1 MTNDQTSAPNIRYRW
16 TVLVMLTLVYTF
28 NFIDRQI
35 LVILQEPIKADL
47 GLSDAQLGLLTGF
60 SFALVYVTAG
70 IPIAWLADRSNRRN
84 IVAASLAFWSFMTAI
99 SGLVQNFGQLL
110 AARLGV
116 GVGEAGGSPPSHS
129 MISDYFPPGSRG
141 TALSFYSMG
150 IYIGVLF
157 GFAAGGWIAENFG
170 WRNAFFVIGIPGIL
184 YALAV
189 LWVVK
194 EPKRGQFDVGGTP
207 PKSSLS
213 ETMNCLRGRPT
224 FWWISI
230 GCAFTAFVS
239 YGNGNFMP
247 SFLMRNHGLSLA
259 EVGAILGLI
268 SGLSGATGTF
278 LGGFLADRLG
288 VRDIRWYVW
297 IPMLGGIT
305 AMIPAYY
312 TLLGENTTLII
323 AAMIP
328 SQILGA
334 LYLGPCIA
342 TCHNLVSPGMRAMA
356 SAILYFVL
364 NIIGLGLGPLTVGIL
379 SDAFASTF
387 GEKQPSLRH
396 GHHPHYQPDRCLLF
410 INGCA
415 QSETGSGDQPP
426 GTGSLRI
433 RHLEAV
439 TRAYDPPS
447 RIRITGQTSVLVQ
460 LTL

>member
-1 MTNDQTSAPNIRYRW
+1 VAESTRYRW

-70 IPIAWLADRSNRRN
+70 IPIAWLADRANRRN
-84 IVAASLAFWSFMTAI
+84 IVAASLAFWSLMTAM
-99 SGLVQNFGQLL
+99 SGLVQNYGQLL
-110 AARLGV
+110 VARLGV
-116 GVGEAGGSPPSHS
+116 GVGEAGGTPPAHS
-129 MISDYFPPGSRG
+129 MISDYFPPSSRG

-184 YALAV
+184 YAFAV

-194 EPKRGQFDVGGTP
+194 EPKRGHFDPAGAGAP
-207 PKSSLS
+207 AQSSLS
-213 ETMNCLRGRPT
+213 ETMAGLRRRPT
-224 FWWISI
+224 FWYLSV
-230 GCAFTAFVS
+230 GCAFSAFIS

-247 SFLMRNHGLSLA
+247 SFLMRNHGLSLT
-259 EVGAILGLI
+259 EVGVILGLI

-278 LGGFLADRLG
+278 LGGYMADRLAT
-288 VRDIRWYVW
+288 RDMRWYLW
-297 IPMLGGIT
+297 IPILGGLS

-312 TLLGENTTLII
+312 TLLGENTTFIV

-328 SQILGA
+328 SQILSA

-364 NIIGLGLGPLTVGIL
+364 NLIGLGLGPLTVGIL
-379 SDAFASTF
+379 SDFYAEPF
-387 GEKQPSLRH
+387 GDDNLR
-396 GHHPHYQPDRCLLF
+396 Y
-410 INGCA
+410 A
-415 QSETGSGDQPP
+415 M
-426 GTGSLRI
+426 
-433 RHLEAV
+433 A
-439 TRAYDPPS
+439 
-447 RIRITGQTSVLVQ
+447 SVLSIGFLGVYFLWMGTRSLNRDLEENRRE
-460 LTL
+460 LTAQR

>member
-1 MTNDQTSAPNIRYRW
+1 MTQEPPVAESTRYRW

-70 IPIAWLADRSNRRN
+70 IPIAWLADRANRRN
-84 IVAASLAFWSFMTAI
+84 IVAASLAFWSLMTAM
-99 SGLVQNFGQLL
+99 SGLVQNYGQLL
-110 AARLGV
+110 VARLGV
-116 GVGEAGGSPPSHS
+116 GVGEAGGTPPAHS
-129 MISDYFPPGSRG
+129 MISDYFPPSSRG

-184 YALAV
+184 YAFAV

-194 EPKRGQFDVGGTP
+194 EPKRGHFDPTGAGAP
-207 PKSSLS
+207 AQSSPS
-213 ETMNCLRGRPT
+213 ETMAGLRRRPT
-224 FWWISI
+224 FWYLSV
-230 GCAFTAFVS
+230 GCAFSAFVS

-247 SFLMRNHGLSLA
+247 SFLMRNHGLSLT
-259 EVGAILGLI
+259 EVGVILGLI

-278 LGGFLADRLG
+278 LGGYMADRLAT
-288 VRDIRWYVW
+288 RDMRWYLW
-297 IPMLGGIT
+297 IPILGGLS

-312 TLLGENTTLII
+312 TLLGENTTFIV

-328 SQILGA
+328 SQILSA

-364 NIIGLGLGPLTVGIL
+364 NLIGLGLGPLTVGIL
-379 SDAFASTF
+379 SDFYAEPF
-387 GEKQPSLRH
+387 GDDNLR
-396 GHHPHYQPDRCLLF
+396 Y
-410 INGCA
+410 A
-415 QSETGSGDQPP
+415 M
-426 GTGSLRI
+426 
-433 RHLEAV
+433 A
-439 TRAYDPPS
+439 
-447 RIRITGQTSVLVQ
+447 SVLSIGFLGVYFLWMGTRSLNRDLEENRRELAAQ
-460 LTL
+460 R

>member
-1 MTNDQTSAPNIRYRW
+1 
-16 TVLVMLTLVYTF
+16 MLTVVYTF

-70 IPIAWLADRSNRRN
+70 IPIAWLADRANRRN
-84 IVAASLAFWSFMTAI
+84 IVAASLAFWSLMTAL
-99 SGLVQNFGQLL
+99 SGLVQNYGQLL

-129 MISDYFPPGSRG
+129 MISDYFPPSSRG

-184 YALAV
+184 YALVV

-194 EPKRGQFDVGGTP
+194 EPKRGQYDLAGVP
-207 PKSSLS
+207 AQSSLS
-213 ETMNCLRGRPT
+213 ETLAGLKRRPT
-224 FWWISI
+224 FWYLSV
-230 GCAFTAFVS
+230 GCAFTAFIS

-247 SFLMRNHGLSLA
+247 SFLMRNHGMSLA

-278 LGGFLADRLG
+278 LGGFLADRLAT
-288 VRDIRWYVW
+288 RDMRWYVW
-297 IPMLGGIT
+297 IPILGGLSS
-305 AMIPAYY
+305 MIPAYY
-312 TLLGENTTLII
+312 TLFGENTTLIV

-328 SQILGA
+328 SQILSA

-364 NIIGLGLGPLTVGIL
+364 NLIGLGLGPLTVGIL
-379 SDAFASTF
+379 SDLFAEPF
-387 GEKQPSLRH
+387 GEDNLRYAMATALTIGFLGIYFLWMGSRSLNR
-396 GHHPHYQPDRCLLF
+396 DLEDNRRALAT
-410 INGCA
+410 A
-415 QSETGSGDQPP
+415 Q
-426 GTGSLRI
+426 
-433 RHLEAV
+433 
-439 TRAYDPPS
+439 
-447 RIRITGQTSVLVQ
+447 
-460 LTL
+460 

>member
-1 MTNDQTSAPNIRYRW
+1 MTPETPAAESVRYRW
-16 TVLVMLTLVYTF
+16 TVLVMLTVVYTF

-70 IPIAWLADRSNRRN
+70 IPIAWLADRANRRN
-84 IVAASLAFWSFMTAI
+84 IVAASLAFWSLMTAL
-99 SGLVQNFGQLL
+99 SGLVQNYGQLL

-129 MISDYFPPGSRG
+129 MISDYFPPSSRG

-184 YALAV
+184 YALVV
-189 LWVVK
+189 LWVIK
-194 EPKRGQFDVGGTP
+194 EPKRGQYDLAGVP
-207 PKSSLS
+207 AQSSLS
-213 ETMNCLRGRPT
+213 ETLAGLKRRPT
-224 FWWISI
+224 FWYLSV
-230 GCAFTAFVS
+230 GCAFTAFIS

-247 SFLMRNHGLSLA
+247 SFLMRNHGMSLA

-278 LGGFLADRLG
+278 LGGFLADRLAT
-288 VRDIRWYVW
+288 RDMRWYVW
-297 IPMLGGIT
+297 IPILGGLSS
-305 AMIPAYY
+305 MIPAYY
-312 TLLGENTTLII
+312 TLFGENTTLIV

-328 SQILGA
+328 SQILSA

-364 NIIGLGLGPLTVGIL
+364 NLIGLGLGPLTVGIL
-379 SDAFASTF
+379 SDLFAEPF
-387 GEKQPSLRH
+387 GENNLRYAMATALTIGFLGIYFLWMGSRSLNR
-396 GHHPHYQPDRCLLF
+396 DLEDNRRALAA
-410 INGCA
+410 A
-415 QSETGSGDQPP
+415 Q
-426 GTGSLRI
+426 
-433 RHLEAV
+433 
-439 TRAYDPPS
+439 
-447 RIRITGQTSVLVQ
+447 
-460 LTL
+460 

>member
-1 MTNDQTSAPNIRYRW
+1 MTPDQTSTPSKRYRW

-84 IVAASLAFWSFMTAI
+84 IVVASLAFWSFMTAI

-129 MISDYFPPGSRG
+129 MISDYFPPSSRG

-157 GFAAGGWIAENFG
+157 GFAAGGWIAQNFG

-189 LWVVK
+189 FWVVK

-297 IPMLGGIT
+297 IPMLGGLT

-379 SDAFASTF
+379 SDAFAGAY
-387 GEKQPSLRH
+387 GEDNLRYAMVITLTISLVGVFFLWMGVR
-396 GHHPHYQPDRCLLF
+396 
-410 INGCA
+410 
-415 QSETGSGDQPP
+415 
-426 GTGSLRI
+426 SLKRD
-433 RHLEAV
+433 LEANA
-439 TRAYDPPS
+439 TELAA
-447 RIRITGQTSVLVQ
+447 TGTQTN
-460 LTL
+460 

>member
-1 MTNDQTSAPNIRYRW
+1 MTQEPPVAESTRYRW

-70 IPIAWLADRSNRRN
+70 IPIAWLADRANRRN
-84 IVAASLAFWSFMTAI
+84 IVAASLAFWSLMTAM
-99 SGLVQNFGQLL
+99 SGLVQNYGQLL
-110 AARLGV
+110 VARLGV
-116 GVGEAGGSPPSHS
+116 GVGEAGGTPPAHS
-129 MISDYFPPGSRG
+129 MISDYFPPSSRG

-184 YALAV
+184 YAFAV

-194 EPKRGQFDVGGTP
+194 EPKRGHFDPAGAGAP
-207 PKSSLS
+207 AQSSLS
-213 ETMNCLRGRPT
+213 ETMAGLRRRPT
-224 FWWISI
+224 FWYLSV
-230 GCAFTAFVS
+230 GCAFSAFVS

-247 SFLMRNHGLSLA
+247 SFLMRNHGLSLT
-259 EVGAILGLI
+259 EVGVILALI

-278 LGGFLADRLG
+278 LGGYMADRLAT
-288 VRDIRWYVW
+288 RDMRWYLW
-297 IPMLGGIT
+297 IPILGGLS

-312 TLLGENTTLII
+312 TLLGENTTFIV

-328 SQILGA
+328 SQILSA

-364 NIIGLGLGPLTVGIL
+364 NLIGLGLGPLTVGIL
-379 SDAFASTF
+379 SDFYTEPF
-387 GEKQPSLRH
+387 GDDNLR
-396 GHHPHYQPDRCLLF
+396 Y
-410 INGCA
+410 A
-415 QSETGSGDQPP
+415 M
-426 GTGSLRI
+426 
-433 RHLEAV
+433 A
-439 TRAYDPPS
+439 
-447 RIRITGQTSVLVQ
+447 SVLSIGFLGVYFLWMGTRSLNRDLEENRRELAAQ
-460 LTL
+460 R

>member
-1 MTNDQTSAPNIRYRW
+1 MTQEPPVAESTRYRW

-70 IPIAWLADRSNRRN
+70 IPIAWLADRANRRN
-84 IVAASLAFWSFMTAI
+84 IVAASLAFWSLMTAM
-99 SGLVQNFGQLL
+99 SGLVQNYGQLL
-110 AARLGV
+110 VARLGV
-116 GVGEAGGSPPSHS
+116 GVGEAGGTPPAHS
-129 MISDYFPPGSRG
+129 MISDYFPPSSRG

-150 IYIGVLF
+150 IYIGVLC

-184 YALAV
+184 YAFAV

-194 EPKRGQFDVGGTP
+194 EPKRGHFDPAGAGAP
-207 PKSSLS
+207 AQSSLS
-213 ETMNCLRGRPT
+213 ETMAGLRRRPT
-224 FWWISI
+224 FWYLSV
-230 GCAFTAFVS
+230 GCAFSAFIS

-247 SFLMRNHGLSLA
+247 SFLMRNHGLSLT
-259 EVGAILGLI
+259 EVGVILGLI

-278 LGGFLADRLG
+278 LGGYMADRLAT
-288 VRDIRWYVW
+288 RDMRWYLW
-297 IPMLGGIT
+297 IPILGGLS

-312 TLLGENTTLII
+312 TLLGENTTFIV

-328 SQILGA
+328 SQILSA

-364 NIIGLGLGPLTVGIL
+364 NLIGLGLGPLTVGLL
-379 SDAFASTF
+379 SDFYAEPF
-387 GEKQPSLRH
+387 GDDNLR
-396 GHHPHYQPDRCLLF
+396 Y
-410 INGCA
+410 A
-415 QSETGSGDQPP
+415 M
-426 GTGSLRI
+426 
-433 RHLEAV
+433 A
-439 TRAYDPPS
+439 
-447 RIRITGQTSVLVQ
+447 SVLSIGFLGVYFLWMGTRSLNRDLEENRRE
-460 LTL
+460 LTAQR

>member
-1 MTNDQTSAPNIRYRW
+1 MTQEPPVAESTRYRW

-70 IPIAWLADRSNRRN
+70 IPIAWLADRANRRN
-84 IVAASLAFWSFMTAI
+84 IVAASLAFWSLMTAM
-99 SGLVQNFGQLL
+99 SGLVQNYGQLL
-110 AARLGV
+110 VARLGV
-116 GVGEAGGSPPSHS
+116 GVGEAGGTPPAHS
-129 MISDYFPPGSRG
+129 MISDYFPPSSRG

-184 YALAV
+184 YAFAV

-194 EPKRGQFDVGGTP
+194 EPKRGHFDPAGAGAP
-207 PKSSLS
+207 AQSSLS
-213 ETMNCLRGRPT
+213 ETMAGLRRRPT
-224 FWWISI
+224 FWYLSV
-230 GCAFTAFVS
+230 GCAFSAFIS

-247 SFLMRNHGLSLA
+247 SFLMRNHGLSLT
-259 EVGAILGLI
+259 EVGVILGLI

-278 LGGFLADRLG
+278 LGGYMADRLAT
-288 VRDIRWYVW
+288 RDMRWYLW
-297 IPMLGGIT
+297 IPILGGLS

-312 TLLGENTTLII
+312 TLLGENTTFIV

-328 SQILGA
+328 SQILSA

-364 NIIGLGLGPLTVGIL
+364 NLIGLGLGPLTVGLL
-379 SDAFASTF
+379 SDFYAEPF
-387 GEKQPSLRH
+387 GDDNLR
-396 GHHPHYQPDRCLLF
+396 Y
-410 INGCA
+410 A
-415 QSETGSGDQPP
+415 M
-426 GTGSLRI
+426 
-433 RHLEAV
+433 A
-439 TRAYDPPS
+439 
-447 RIRITGQTSVLVQ
+447 SVLSIGFLGVYFLWMGTRSLNRDLEENRRELIAQ
-460 LTL
+460 R